1 MKKLFA
7 SALVLVL
14 FSCTKETPDYTIV
27 SGIMKNTEEG
37 TFTITGLSFSK
48 EITLKED
55 GSFQD
60 TLHLNYE
67 GLYEIGKQP
76 LYLEKGKNLRFEAD
90 AELLKNIKFDGDLA
104 IENNYYAQ
112 KSRIINE
119 VTGASPRDFYS
130 LEEADFLAKLD
141 KLEKKG
147 NELIENTN
155 FTVTDFK
162 AKETKSIIY
171 HKSFLIENYRNYHGF
186 LVGNKEY
193 EVSDSFPKT
202 DENIDFDNAD
212 DFNFSSAYRNLV
224 ESNFQDNVQN
234 AVNGGAD
241 YYETL
246 LSSFKAKK
254 SQNIKNALAKNLS
267 YEISPSN
274 KKIEEFYKE
283 LSSGITDEK
292 FKNELTDKYNK
303 VKVLVKGEPSPKFVD
318 YENHKGGFTS
328 LDDLKGKYVYID
340 VWATWCGPCKY
351 EIPFLKEV
359 ERKFHDKNIEV
370 VSISIDKKKDHQ
382 TWKEFVTEHQMVGTQ
397 LFADKDWESQFVQ
410 DYVIEG
416 IPRFILLDTEG
427 KIISADAPRP
437 SDEKLS
443 EMLSELL

>member
-7 SALVLVL
+7 FVLVLVL

-27 SGIMKNTEEG
+27 SGNMKNTEEG

-48 EITLKED
+48 EIKVKDD

-90 AELLKNIKFDGDLA
+90 AELLEDIKFEADLA
-104 IENNYYAQ
+104 VENNYYAQ
-112 KSRIINE
+112 KNRIGIE
-119 VTGASPRDFYS
+119 VIGTSPRDFYS
-130 LEEADFLAKLD
+130 LEEAEFLAKLD
-141 KLEKKG
+141 ELEKKR
-147 NELIENTN
+147 NELMENTS
-155 FTVTDFK
+155 FTVADFK
-162 AKETKSIIY
+162 AKESKSIIY
-171 HKSFLIENYRNYHGF
+171 HKSFLIENYSNYHGF
-186 LVGNKEY
+186 LVGNQEY

-202 DENIDFDNAD
+202 DENIDFDNTD

-246 LSSFKAKK
+246 LSNFKVKK
-254 SQNIKNALAKNLS
+254 SQNIKNALGKNLA

-274 KKIEEFYKE
+274 KNIEEFYNE
-283 LSSGITDEK
+283 LSSGISDEG
-292 FKNELTDKYNK
+292 FKKELTTKYNK
-303 VKVLVKGEPSPKFVD
+303 VKVLVEGEPSPKFVG
-318 YENHKGGFTS
+318 YENHKGGVTS

-340 VWATWCGPCKY
+340 VWATWCGPCKH

-359 ERKFHDKNIEV
+359 EQKFHDKNIEF
-370 VSISIDKKKDHQ
+370 VSISIDQKKDHQ

-397 LFADKDWESQFVQ
+397 LFADNDWKSQFVE

-427 KIISADAPRP
+427 NIISADAPRP

-443 EMLSELL
+443 EMLSEL

>member
-7 SALVLVL
+7 FVLVLVL

-27 SGIMKNTEEG
+27 SGNMKNTEEG

-48 EITLKED
+48 EIKVKDD

-90 AELLKNIKFDGDLA
+90 AELLEDIKFEADLA
-104 IENNYYAQ
+104 VENNYYAQ
-112 KSRIINE
+112 KNRIGIE
-119 VTGASPRDFYS
+119 VIGTGPRDFYS
-130 LEEADFLAKLD
+130 LEEAEFLAKLD
-141 KLEKKG
+141 ELEKKR
-147 NELIENTN
+147 NELMENTS
-155 FTVTDFK
+155 FTVADFK
-162 AKETKSIIY
+162 AKESKSIIY
-171 HKSFLIENYRNYHGF
+171 HKSFLIENYSNYHGF
-186 LVGNKEY
+186 LVGNQEY

-202 DENIDFDNAD
+202 DENIDFDNTD

-246 LSSFKAKK
+246 LSNFKVKK
-254 SQNIKNALAKNLS
+254 SQNIKNALGKNLA

-274 KKIEEFYKE
+274 KNIEEFYNE
-283 LSSGITDEK
+283 LSSGISDEG
-292 FKNELTDKYNK
+292 FKKELTTKYNK
-303 VKVLVKGEPSPKFVD
+303 VKVLVEGEPSPKFVG
-318 YENHKGGFTS
+318 YENHKGGVTS

-340 VWATWCGPCKY
+340 VWATWCGPCKH

-359 ERKFHDKNIEV
+359 EQKFHDKNIEF
-370 VSISIDKKKDHQ
+370 VSISIDQKKDHQ

-397 LFADKDWESQFVQ
+397 LFADNDWKSQFVE

-427 KIISADAPRP
+427 NIISADAPRP

-443 EMLSELL
+443 EMLSEL

>member
-14 FSCTKETPDYTIV
+14 FSCTNETPDYTIV

-37 TFTITGLSFSK
+37 TFTITGLSFTK
-48 EITLKED
+48 EIKVKDD
-55 GSFQD
+55 GTFQD

-90 AELLKNIKFDGDLA
+90 AERIEEIKFEGDLA
-104 IENNYYAQ
+104 IENNYYVQ
-112 KSRIINE
+112 KSQITNE
-119 VTGASPRDFYS
+119 VIGTSPREFYT
-130 LEEADFLAKLD
+130 LEEGDFIVKLD
-141 KLEKKG
+141 ELEKKR

-155 FTVTDFK
+155 FTTTTFK
-162 AKETKSIIY
+162 DKETRNILY
-171 HKSFLIENYRNYHGF
+171 HKNFLIENYSNYHGF
-186 LVGNKEY
+186 LVGNQEY

-202 DENIDFDNAD
+202 DDNINFDNPE

-246 LSSFKAKK
+246 MSNFKAKK
-254 SQNIKNALAKNLS
+254 SQNIKNALGKNLA
-267 YEISPSN
+267 YELSPSN
-274 KKIEEFYKE
+274 KNLEGFYNE
-283 LSSGITDEK
+283 LSSGISDEN
-292 FKNELTDKYNK
+292 FKKELTTKYNK
-303 VKVLVKGEPSPKFVD
+303 VKVLIEGKPSPKFVA
-318 YENHKGGFTS
+318 YENHKGGVTS

-359 ERKFHDKNIEV
+359 EQKFHDKNIEF
-370 VSISIDKKKDHQ
+370 VSISIDQKKDHQ

-397 LFADKDWESQFVQ
+397 LFADNDWKSQFVQ

-427 KIISADAPRP
+427 NIISADAPRP
-437 SDEKLS
+437 SDEKLT
-443 EMLSELL
+443 EMLSEL

>member
-7 SALVLVL
+7 FALVLVL

-27 SGIMKNTEEG
+27 SGIMKNTEEA
-37 TFTITGLSFSK
+37 TFTITGLSFTK
-48 EITLKED
+48 EINVKDD

-76 LYLEKGKNLRFEAD
+76 LYLEKGKNLHFEAD
-90 AELLKNIKFDGDLA
+90 AELLEGIKFEGDLA
-104 IENNYYAQ
+104 VENNYYAQ
-112 KSRIINE
+112 KNQITNE
-119 VTGASPRDFYS
+119 VIGTSPREFYS

-141 KLEKKG
+141 ELEKKR
-147 NELIENTN
+147 NELMENTN
-155 FTVTDFK
+155 FTVADFK
-162 AKETKSIIY
+162 AKESKSMLY
-171 HKSFLIENYRNYHGF
+171 HKNFLIENYSNYHGF
-186 LVGNKEY
+186 LVGNQEY
-193 EVSDSFPKT
+193 EVSDTFPKT

-212 DFNFSSAYRNLV
+212 DFTFSSAYRNLV

-241 YYETL
+241 YHETL

-254 SQNIKNALAKNLS
+254 SQNIKNALAKNLA

-274 KKIEEFYKE
+274 KIIEKFYSE
-283 LSSGITDEK
+283 LSSGISDEA
-292 FKNELTDKYNK
+292 FKKELTAKYDK
-303 VKVLVKGEPSPKFVD
+303 VKVLVKGEASPKFVG
-318 YENHKGGFTS
+318 YENHKGGVTS

-359 ERKFHDKNIEV
+359 EQKFHDKNIEF
-370 VSISIDKKKDHQ
+370 VSISIDQKKDHQ

-397 LFADKDWESQFVQ
+397 LFADNDWKSQFIQ

-427 KIISADAPRP
+427 NIISADAPRP

-443 EMLSELL
+443 EMLSEL